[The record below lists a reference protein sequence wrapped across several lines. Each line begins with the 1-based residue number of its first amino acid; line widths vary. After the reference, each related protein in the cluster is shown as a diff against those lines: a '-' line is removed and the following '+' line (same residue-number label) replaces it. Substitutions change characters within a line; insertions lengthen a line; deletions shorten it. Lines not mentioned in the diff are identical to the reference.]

1 MNVHESIRVDGPTS
15 LFTGRRRC
23 AVVLRVA
30 GKNGPDK
37 ITTDQY
43 VHKLN
48 LLPCSSNGRSCLV
61 ERSGVPE
68 ACYANLRTTST
79 RCQSLNCNRNQG
91 LESTH

>member
-30 GKNGPDK
+30 GKDGPGK
-37 ITTDQY
+37 ITTDQD
-43 VHKLN
+43 VHRSN

-61 ERSGVPE
+61 ERSGVLE
-68 ACYANLRTTST
+68 ACYGSRSARGGTGVS
-79 RCQSLNCNRNQG
+79 
-91 LESTH
+91 